1 MWTAHLSQQKG
12 ALWPSY
18 SARIREV
25 VAKRRVGQDHRLTQP
40 AFAEINH
47 ALSVEKRR
55 RRVHRTD
62 IIAHHAPIIPRGF
75 PSCCSDS
82 GLSVNNWKQME

>member
-25 VAKRRVGQDHRLTQP
+25 VAKKRVGQDHRLTQP

-47 ALSVEKRR
+47 ALSAENVGEECADLISSHITRPSSQGAFLL
-55 RRVHRTD
+55 VVL
-62 IIAHHAPIIPRGF
+62 IPGC
-75 PSCCSDS
+75 P
-82 GLSVNNWKQME
+82 